1 MISLSPEVKLVAVTI
16 RLMRAGAKHRPFFKV
31 VVTDSRMPRDGRS
44 IATLGTYDPLAAS
57 GNVKIDLER
66 VKSWMGKGAKPSLT
80 VSQLLKRAGMAPEKP
95 VAVKKAPQAVSL
107 DELRTSSAEPS
118 AQPAAE
124 GVSEAVAAEA
134 PAAGKKKSSKSA
146 KKAPKRSAKK
156 EAAK

>member
-1 MISLSPEVKLVAVTI
+1 MAVTI

-31 VVTDSRMPRDGRS
+31 VVTDSRMPRDGRF
-44 IATLGTYDPLAAS
+44 IAILGTYDPLAAS

-66 VKSWMGKGAKPSLT
+66 VKTWMGKGAKPSLT

-95 VAVKKAPQAVSL
+95 VVVKKTPQAVSL

-118 AQPAAE
+118 AEPATETAAE
-124 GVSEAVAAEA
+124 GVAAEA
-134 PAAGKKKSSKSA
+134 PAAGKKKASKPA
-146 KKAPKRSAKK
+146 KKAPKRKAKK

>member
-1 MISLSPEVKLVAVTI
+1 MAVTI
-16 RLMRAGAKHRPFFKV
+16 RLMKAGAKHRPFFKV
-31 VVTDSRMPRDGRS
+31 VVTDSRMPRDGRF

-66 VKSWMGKGAKPSLT
+66 VKTWMGKGAKPSLT

-95 VAVKKAPQAVSL
+95 VVVKKTPQAVSL

-118 AQPAAE
+118 AEHTA
-124 GVSEAVAAEA
+124 EAVAEGAAAAA
-134 PAAGKKKSSKSA
+134 PAAGKKKASKPA
-146 KKAPKRSAKK
+146 KKAPKRKAKK